1 VIRQVLPLVE
11 YEERCGTNNVEEI
24 DWIRTTR
31 TASLRILAHG
41 LKEFTCHLA
50 AVKVGLATGG
60 ANDTGMCQRFCI
72 GGEKSRLTPPD
83 CNYTPKT
90 STVRTLH
97 RGTPSPL
104 EKHSPS
110 GPSQHNCHSYR
121 ALLPGDG
128 CIASLIF
135 WWPSM

>member
-83 CNYTPKT
+83 CNYTPKA

-104 EKHSPS
+104 ESTPHPDHRSTTVTVT
-110 GPSQHNCHSYR
+110 GPYCLVMG
-121 ALLPGDG
+121 ALHP
-128 CIASLIF
+128 
-135 WWPSM
+135 